1 MNTRRMEADAVTTA
15 GAKLKTPPK
24 TPLKTPVYIPARPI
38 TQRRSELPADP
49 FVSLI
54 HKRGI
59 NLVLDIGAGSGHFCS
74 ELRRSG
80 YDQRIVSFEPR
91 RVNYSLLRKTA
102 LDDAKWETVQ
112 CALGNKDGIVEIH
125 CEHTLPA
132 QISGSFKDT
141 ATLTDSLSPVQ
152 ACTSLCEDVVMSR
165 VSTLL
170 PAFRRNSETVLVRIN
185 VPGSEQMILQG
196 SNAALENIDAFH
208 IHISLKNNVSG
219 LSALEDITRVM
230 QDLGYDCVSIQPGS
244 IDAHSG
250 TMLHAG
256 VTFARMPTAS

>member
-1 MNTRRMEADAVTTA
+1 MNTRSLEADAVASA
-15 GAKLKTPPK
+15 GSK
-24 TPLKTPVYIPARPI
+24 LKTPVYIPARPI
-38 TQRRSELPADP
+38 TQRRPGRPADP

-54 HKRGI
+54 QKRGI

-91 RVNYSLLRKTA
+91 RANYSLLRKTA
-102 LDDAKWETVQ
+102 MNDAAWETVQ
-112 CALGNKDGIVEIH
+112 CALGDKDGIVEIH
-125 CEHTLPA
+125 CELVQPA
-132 QISGSFKDT
+132 QISGSFAST
-141 ATLTDSLSPVQ
+141 TTLVEGRTPVQ
-152 ACTSLCEDVVMSR
+152 TCTSLCEDVVMSR

-185 VPGSEQMILQG
+185 VPGAERMILQG
-196 SNAALENIDAFH
+196 SHAALENIDAFH

-244 IDAHSG
+244 IDAQSG

-256 VTFARMPTAS
+256 VTFARMSTAS